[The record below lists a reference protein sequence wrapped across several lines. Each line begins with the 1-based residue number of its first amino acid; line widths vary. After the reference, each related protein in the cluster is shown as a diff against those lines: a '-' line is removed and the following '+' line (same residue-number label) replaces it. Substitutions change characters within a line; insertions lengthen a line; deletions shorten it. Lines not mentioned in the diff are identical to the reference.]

1 VRTAYIPHHFGTEA
15 KARTSG
21 RAGWLTAGVVTSIPW
36 PEDDVWLLY
45 DDEEYFLHGVSRE
58 GEQRNSPAIST
69 PSSGAVTDTVL
80 SRLYRFTSILGYFK
94 RGYVD
99 ITTTFSSGYIMRF
112 SNQHDSFS
120 TLTQAGNRRFDCN
133 HMPVIEDDQVRKA
146 LAFLREGRRLRRVH
160 EPYSFLSFFK
170 VIESQFGSKER
181 VSWIEQTLDS
191 LEGEAA
197 RHVAELRAD
206 GVDVNDH
213 LYTSG
218 RCAIAHAGLVGGVV
232 DPDIPADRRR
242 IAADIEIISAL
253 ADHYI
258 RVEAGVPDE
267 MDLYQSRDRV
277 APWHSLITPQALAA
291 LKAGGRVTEAKD
303 LGDLNGAKVS
313 VRLWPDPPIEQF
325 HAMTLCPHESKR
337 GVVKL
342 IALNPRETVALVF
355 AMDVLHG
362 RLHALLDEGG
372 MDAGASTTEQD
383 VEDYTRYFHSVI
395 GNRTVELSIEGVEPV
410 SCEIVIPHNI
420 IPQAPEEAVAK
431 AIAEFRRR
439 NPQS

>member
-1 VRTAYIPHHFGTEA
+1 MRTPYIPHFFGSDA
-15 KARTSG
+15 KARTHG
-21 RAGWLTAGVVTSIPW
+21 RNGWLTAGVVSSIPW

-45 DDEEYFLHGVSRE
+45 EGEEYFLHGVSRD

-69 PSSGAVTDTVL
+69 PSSGAGTDAAL

-112 SNQHDSFS
+112 SSPHDSFS
-120 TLTQAGNRRFDCN
+120 TLTQAGKRRFDCN
-133 HMPVIEDDQVRKA
+133 YMPVVEDDQVRKA

-170 VIESQFGSKER
+170 VIESQLAAKDR
-181 VSWIEQTLDS
+181 VSWIGHSLDH

-197 RHVAELRAD
+197 KRVTELRAD

-218 RCAIAHAGLVGGVV
+218 RCAIAHAGLAGEVV

-258 RVEAGVPDE
+258 KAEAGVPDE
-267 MDLYQSRDRV
+267 MDLYRERDRV
-277 APWHSLITPQALAA
+277 APWHGLMPPQSVAS
-291 LKAGGRVTEAKD
+291 LKAGGQLEKVED
-303 LGDLNGAKVS
+303 FGDLNGAKVS
-313 VRLWPDPPIEQF
+313 VRLWPESPSEQF
-325 HAMTLCPHESKR
+325 QGMTLFIHESRR

-342 IALNPRETVALVF
+342 VALNPRKTIALVF
-355 AMDVLHG
+355 AMDVPHG
-362 RLHALLDEGG
+362 RLHTLLNEGG
-372 MDAGASTTEQD
+372 MDIGAQLTEQD
-383 VEDYTRYFHSVI
+383 VEDYTRYFHSVL
-395 GNRTVELSIEGVEPV
+395 GNRVVELTIEGVEPV
-410 SCEIVIPHNI
+410 PCEIVIPCNI
-420 IPQAPEEAVAK
+420 IPQDPEKAVVEA
-431 AIAEFRRR
+431 IEDFRRR
-439 NPQS
+439 KQP